1 MAASVAGGGLAAF
14 GAGGGLAAF
23 GAGRVVRWGC
33 GRVWSYRGHALQA
46 SADTLAHPSLPRGG
60 WCWLPLAP
68 VVVWL
73 PLAPV
78 AAFGAGGGCVVG
90 NLRWRRLVFLVLCDF
105 SVYHFFGA

>member
-1 MAASVAGGGLAAF
+1 MSEKEGAGGRSLLNFDSQYMQCTNSTRNKWSVAAF
-14 GAGGGLAAF
+14 GA
-23 GAGRVVRWGC
+23 W
-33 GRVWSYRGHALQA
+33 
-46 SADTLAHPSLPRGG
+46 
-60 WCWLPLAP
+60 WLPLAP

-90 NLRWRRLVFLVLCDF
+90 NLRWRRLFFLVLCDF